1 MNTVQCCMNLFSLC
15 LEKLC
20 IYEPLFGLS
29 LGFHV
34 QRCHKRPSLPRD
46 IHLLRC
52 IFQISIAVTKCLL
65 AFLNFT
71 VTFTEICRQIIKVI
85 FTPHLKEENGTSP
98 PEKKFEI
105 HTNINCYVGNS
116 GLDLDLRTL
125 CDIKIK
131 NYQTCTP
138 YSKMGDNKLLS
149 FCLQV
154 VD

>member
-1 MNTVQCCMNLFSLC
+1 MNLFSLC

-20 IYEPLFGLS
+20 IYEPLSGLS

-34 QRCHKRPSLPRD
+34 QHCHKRPSLPRD

-71 VTFTEICRQIIKVI
+71 ITFTEICRQIIKVI
-85 FTPHLKEENGTSP
+85 FTPPLKEENGTST

-105 HTNINCYVGNS
+105 HTNINNCYVGNS

-131 NYQTCTP
+131 NYQTYTP
-138 YSKMGDNKLLS
+138 YSKMADNKLLF
-149 FCLQV
+149 FCFQV